1 VGIIVDSGTRVIVQG
16 ITGTQGSFH
25 TKLMLEYG
33 TGIVAGTSPGKGGTS
48 IHGVPVFDTVAEAL
62 ENHRVKASI
71 IFVPAPYAADAVLE
85 ALENDVKTVV
95 VITEHVPVKDS
106 IELLAYA
113 KQVGAT
119 VIGPNSPGI
128 ITPGQCK
135 LGIMPSHVFLPGTV
149 GLASRSG
156 TLTYEIAAG
165 LTRKGIGQS
174 TCLGVGGDKVTGLN
188 FVEALEMFKDDAQ
201 TNAVV
206 LVGEIGG
213 SIEEL
218 AAEYIVK
225 ENYPKPVFAYVAGR
239 SAPPG
244 KRLGHA
250 GAIIMG
256 KTGTAESKI
265 STFET
270 AGVKVAKKPSDVTKL
285 LSHELFSGYVGRFE
299 A

>member
-1 VGIIVDSGTRVIVQG
+1 MGIIVNSGTRVMVQG

-25 TKLMLEYG
+25 TKLMQEYG
-33 TGIVAGTSPGKGGTS
+33 TRIVAGTSPGKGGTT
-48 IHGVPVFDTVAEAL
+48 IHGVPIYDTTAEAL
-62 ENHRVKASI
+62 ENHIVNASI
-71 IFVPAPYAADAVLE
+71 IFVPAPYAADAAQE
-85 ALENDVKTVV
+85 AMESEIKTVV

-165 LTRKGIGQS
+165 LTREGIGQS
-174 TCLGVGGDKVTGLN
+174 TCLGVGGDPVTGLN
-188 FVEALEMFKDDAQ
+188 FIEALEMFKDDVQ

-213 SIEEL
+213 CIEEL
-218 AAEYIVK
+218 AAEYIAK
-225 ENYPKPVFAYVAGR
+225 ENYPKPVVAYVAGR
-239 SAPPG
+239 SAPPE
-244 KRLGHA
+244 KRMGHA

-256 KTGTAESKI
+256 KTGTAESK
-265 STFET
+265 SSAFET
-270 AGVKVAKKPSDVTKL
+270 AGVKVAKKPSDVPKL
-285 LSHELFSGYVGRFE
+285 LSQR
-299 A
+299 

>member
-1 VGIIVDSGTRVIVQG
+1 VGIIVNSGTRVMVQG

-25 TKLMLEYG
+25 TKLMQEYG
-33 TGIVAGTSPGKGGTS
+33 TRIVAGTSPGKGGTT
-48 IHGVPVFDTVAEAL
+48 IHGVPIYDTTAEAL
-62 ENHRVKASI
+62 ENHIVNASI
-71 IFVPAPYAADAVLE
+71 IFVPAPYAADAAQE
-85 ALENDVKTVV
+85 AMESEIKTVV

-165 LTRKGIGQS
+165 LTREGIGQS
-174 TCLGVGGDKVTGLN
+174 TCLGVGGDPVTGLN
-188 FVEALEMFKDDAQ
+188 FIEALEMFKDDVQ

-213 SIEEL
+213 CIEEL
-218 AAEYIVK
+218 AAEYIAK
-225 ENYPKPVFAYVAGR
+225 ENYPKPVVAYVAGR
-239 SAPPG
+239 SAPPE
-244 KRLGHA
+244 KRMGHA

-256 KTGTAESKI
+256 KTGTAESK
-265 STFET
+265 SSAFET

-285 LSHELFSGYVGRFE
+285 LSQR
-299 A
+299 